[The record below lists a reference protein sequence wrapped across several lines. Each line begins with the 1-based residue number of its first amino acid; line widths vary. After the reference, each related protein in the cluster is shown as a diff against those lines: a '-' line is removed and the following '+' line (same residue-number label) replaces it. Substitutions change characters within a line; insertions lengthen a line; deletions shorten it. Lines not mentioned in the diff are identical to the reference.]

1 MNNIKQFVLPA
12 IVTILTACGGN
23 KTDYKVE
30 PLKVTTETVCINNT
44 PHSRTYVGKVEEHS
58 STPVSFTSMGT
69 VTHVYAEEGQ
79 YIAKGQLIAEMDST
93 QNKNALITTQ
103 AMLEQAMDAQ
113 QRMKVLHDAKAI
125 SDIDWID
132 VQTKVRTAESNLQM
146 AKKALA
152 DCQLKAPRS
161 GIVGTKQM
169 ENGMTA
175 LPSQPVCTILD
186 ITKVKVKVSVP
197 EKEITLFAPSA
208 NNTQNITIT
217 AEALPGKTFN
227 PIKLVRN
234 VQGDPLTHTYDV
246 FLELKNP
253 DLQLLPGMVVSV
265 SMPIGSETDTNNIT
279 VPIQAV
285 QQNADNTHFVWLKK
299 NNKAQR
305 QTVQIG
311 QTQGNRIVISSGLKE
326 KDEVIIEGYQKV
338 SEDSNIK

>member
-1 MNNIKQFVLPA
+1 MNNIKQLVLPA

-23 KTDYKVE
+23 KTDYKAE

-186 ITKVKVKVSVP
+186 ITK
-197 EKEITLFAPSA
+197 A
-208 NNTQNITIT
+208 
-217 AEALPGKTFN
+217 
-227 PIKLVRN
+227 
-234 VQGDPLTHTYDV
+234 
-246 FLELKNP
+246 
-253 DLQLLPGMVVSV
+253 
-265 SMPIGSETDTNNIT
+265 
-279 VPIQAV
+279 
-285 QQNADNTHFVWLKK
+285 
-299 NNKAQR
+299 
-305 QTVQIG
+305 
-311 QTQGNRIVISSGLKE
+311 
-326 KDEVIIEGYQKV
+326 
-338 SEDSNIK
+338 

>member
-1 MNNIKQFVLPA
+1 MNNIKQLVLPA
-12 IVTILTACGGN
+12 IVATLTACGGN
-23 KTDYKVE
+23 KTDYKAE
-30 PLKVTTETVCINNT
+30 PLKVTTEKVCINNT

-161 GIVGTKQM
+161 GIVGAKQM

-186 ITKVKVKVSVP
+186 ITQVKVKVSVP
-197 EKEITLFAPSA
+197 EKEIALFAPSS

-227 PIKLVRN
+227 PVKLIRN
-234 VQGDPLTHTYDV
+234 VQGDPLTHTYNV
-246 FLELKNP
+246 FLELRNP
-253 DLQLLPGMVVSV
+253 EQELLPGMVVSV
-265 SMPIGSETDTNNIT
+265 AMPIDSETNQTTIT

-285 QQNADNTHFVWLKK
+285 QQNADKTYFVWLAK

-305 QTVQIG
+305 QTIQLG
-311 QTQGNRIVISSGLKE
+311 QTQGNRIAITSGLKE
-326 KDEVIIEGYQKV
+326 GDEVIIEGYQKV

>member
-1 MNNIKQFVLPA
+1 MVGVVYLAPEPGADAFV
-12 IVTILTACGGN
+12 T
-23 KTDYKVE
+23 
-30 PLKVTTETVCINNT
+30 
-44 PHSRTYVGKVEEHS
+44 VGKSVKAGDTVALVE
-58 STPVSFTSMGT
+58 
-69 VTHVYAEEGQ
+69 
-79 YIAKGQLIAEMDST
+79 
-93 QNKNALITTQ
+93 
-103 AMLEQAMDAQ
+103 AM
-113 QRMKVLHDAKAI
+113 
-125 SDIDWID
+125 
-132 VQTKVRTAESNLQM
+132 
-146 AKKALA
+146 
-152 DCQLKAPRS
+152 
-161 GIVGTKQM
+161 
-169 ENGMTA
+169 
-175 LPSQPVCTILD
+175 
-186 ITKVKVKVSVP
+186 
-197 EKEITLFAPSA
+197 
-208 NNTQNITIT
+208 
-217 AEALPGKTFN
+217 KTFN

-253 DLQLLPGMVVSV
+253 NLQLLPGMVVSV